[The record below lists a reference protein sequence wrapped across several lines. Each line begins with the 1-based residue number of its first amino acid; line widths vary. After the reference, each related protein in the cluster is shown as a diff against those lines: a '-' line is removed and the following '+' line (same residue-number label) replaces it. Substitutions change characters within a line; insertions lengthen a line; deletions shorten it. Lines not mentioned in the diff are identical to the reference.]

1 MNSSILSGSC
11 PNTNRLT
18 FPILDQFE
26 VTVEAT
32 HNPLAI
38 PLENLFSMAARLNKK
53 RSFLFVSKLLGK
65 HIAVNPY
72 TSLLSGAALA
82 VLLYEDVTHGEDKR
96 TIEWKQQM
104 VRGLI
109 DPEQAREAYEYLMGV
124 QMSLPEE
131 VRFVGFAETATALG
145 HSMYELFA
153 NRATYIHSTR
163 EFLPEIEP
171 DIQFEEE
178 HSHAMSHRCYAVD
191 SASLAEGGPLVLVD
205 DEITTGNTT
214 LNIIRDIQRNYPR
227 KHYYIA
233 SLLDWRT
240 DADEQKFSSLEDE
253 LGITITP
260 LSLLKGKIQVT
271 GEPAIDISGE
281 KKISESTSLISV
293 ISVAGEL
300 EPRAIVSADSEGN
313 RCSLP
318 YLKYSGRFGIHSGLN
333 SMLSAGITRIA
344 SILREIRKGQR
355 TLVMGTG
362 EFMHIPM
369 RIAAEMGD
377 GVLYQSTTRSPI
389 YTVNRPGYAVVAG
402 EGYASPEDPA
412 VRNYIYNI
420 LPGQYDEIFVLMERH
435 MSEER
440 MRPMLDVLL
449 QLGCKQIH
457 VVYCGAPQ
465 EG

>member
-26 VTVEAT
+26 VSVEAT

-96 TIEWKQQM
+96 IIEWKQQM

-163 EFLPEIEP
+163 EYLPEIEP

-178 HSHAMSHRCYAVD
+178 HSHAMSHRCYAMD
-191 SASLAEGGPLVLVD
+191 SSALAEGGPLVLVD

-253 LGITITP
+253 LGITITA

-271 GEPAIDISGE
+271 GEPTIDISGE
-281 KKISESTSLISV
+281 KKIPESTSLISV

-300 EPRAIVSADSEGN
+300 EPWAMVSADSEGN

-333 SMLSAGITRIA
+333 SILNEGISRIA
-344 SILREIRKGQR
+344 SILREKRKGQR

-389 YTVNRPGYAVVAG
+389 YTVNRPGYAVVSG

-435 MSEER
+435 MPEER

>member
-11 PNTNRLT
+11 PNTNKLT
-18 FPILDQFE
+18 FPILDQFN
-26 VTVEAT
+26 VTIEAT
-32 HNPLAI
+32 HNPLEI

-82 VLLYEDVTHGEDKR
+82 VLLFEDLSHGEDKR
-96 TIEWKQQM
+96 ISVWKQRM
-104 VRGLI
+104 VSGLI
-109 DPEQAREAYEYLMGV
+109 DPDQAREAYEYLMNV
-124 QMSLPEE
+124 EMPLPEE
-131 VRFVGFAETATALG
+131 VKFVGFAETATALG

-153 NRATYIHSTR
+153 EHATYIHSTR
-163 EFLPEIEP
+163 EYLLDIEP

-178 HSHAMSHRCYAVD
+178 HSHAMSHRCYALD
-191 SASLAEGGPLVLVD
+191 SRSLAEGGPLVLVD

-214 LNIIRDIQRNYPR
+214 LNIIRDIQRTYPR
-227 KHYYIA
+227 KQYYIA

-240 DADEQKFSSLEDE
+240 DADEQRFSALENE

-260 LSLLKGKIQVT
+260 LSLLKGKIKVM
-271 GEPAIDISGE
+271 GEPSINASTE
-281 KKISESTSLISV
+281 KLVNEPTSLISV
-293 ISVAGEL
+293 MSVAGEL
-300 EPRAIVSADSEGN
+300 EPWAAVSADSEGN
-313 RCSLP
+313 RWSTP
-318 YLKYSGRFGIHSGLN
+318 YLRYTGRFGIHSGHN
-333 SMLSAGITRIA
+333 SVLGTGISRIA
-344 SILREIRKGQR
+344 AILRGERKGQR

-377 GVLYQSTTRSPI
+377 GVMYQSTTRSPI
-389 YTVNRPGYAVVAG
+389 HTANRPGYAVTAG
-402 EGYASPEDPA
+402 EGYASPEDPT
-412 VRNYIYNI
+412 VRNYIYNVT
-420 LPGQYDEIFVLMERH
+420 PGQYDEIFVLMERL

-440 MRPMLDVLL
+440 MQPMLDVLS
-449 QLGCKQIH
+449 QLGCKQIY

-465 EG
+465 ED